1 MMPGMVPSRLMNNP
15 AMEQINDAS
24 ARPTVVSGTF
34 AGRSGL
40 RFSQD
45 GRYLVYATSAAKAN
59 DSNGVSD
66 VWLYNVGSTPA
77 FPPWLEPDARAK
89 MPFANP
95 EAYCDQRDFAANV
108 QPEDFALKFDL
119 ETEPAKA
126 LIFIRGALHAIVGP
140 AKKPGHCRLAT
151 LDGPLALTMPS
162 DGGAT

>member
-1 MMPGMVPSRLMNNP
+1 M
-15 AMEQINDAS
+15 
-24 ARPTVVSGTF
+24 SGTF
-34 AGRSGL
+34 LYKSWQSA
-40 RFSQD
+40 D
-45 GRYLVYATSAAKAN
+45 GDARVFVEETATCCYAYFMRGESIV
-59 DSNGVSD
+59 GD

-77 FPPWLEPDARAK
+77 FPPWLDPDARAK

-95 EAYCDQRDFAANV
+95 EAYCDQRNFAANV